1 MSFDP
6 LPGPSGPPRYLLSAS
21 QDSTVRLWS
30 LDTYTNIV
38 AYRGHRDPVWDVEW
52 GPRGVYFA
60 TASRDRTARLWTT
73 ERIAAVRIFA
83 GHLSDVD
90 VSASISR
97 QKRVSVCTVFNSN
110 VDGLQCVKFHPNS
123 LYLATGSS
131 DRTCRLWDVQK
142 GTCVRVFAGHSGAVS
157 TVAISPDG
165 RYLASAGEDAKV
177 NLWDLG
183 TSRLIKSMAGHSGRV
198 HSLSFGAEST
208 VLASGS
214 EDCTVR
220 VWDVQTAK
228 TGALSTQNTFST
240 STTSREASER
250 AGDQTK

>member
-1 MSFDP
+1 MQSSSDLKKLRRSTDGTGVTATTRKLVAHSGPVYSMSFDP

-90 VSASISR
+90 VSQPR
-97 QKRVSVCTVFNSN
+97 Q
-110 VDGLQCVKFHPNS
+110 
-123 LYLATGSS
+123 TGI
-131 DRTCRLWDVQK
+131 RLVEE
-142 GTCVRVFAGHSGAVS
+142 
-157 TVAISPDG
+157 
-165 RYLASAGEDAKV
+165 ASA
-177 NLWDLG
+177 NLF
-183 TSRLIKSMAGHSGRV
+183 HSV
-198 HSLSFGAEST
+198 
-208 VLASGS
+208 
-214 EDCTVR
+214 
-220 VWDVQTAK
+220 
-228 TGALSTQNTFST
+228 
-240 STTSREASER
+240 
-250 AGDQTK
+250 